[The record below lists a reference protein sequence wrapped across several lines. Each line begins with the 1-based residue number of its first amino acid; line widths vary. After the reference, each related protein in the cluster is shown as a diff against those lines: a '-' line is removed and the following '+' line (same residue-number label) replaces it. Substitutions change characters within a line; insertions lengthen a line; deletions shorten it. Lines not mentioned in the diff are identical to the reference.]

1 MIDVIIPAYNSQDT
15 IIRTLASIAMQL
27 NRDELK
33 VTIVND
39 GGKDYKD
46 IVDTFSKVIDVRE
59 ISYETNRGPRLCKT
73 IWNR

>member
-15 IIRTLASIAMQL
+15 IIRTLASITMQL

-46 IVDTFSKVIDVRE
+46 IVDTFKNVIDVQE
-59 ISYETNRGPRLCKT
+59 IGYETNRGPRLCKT
-73 IWNR
+73 IWYR